1 MRKTTNAASR
11 ALILISMFG
20 VAGMALAIGVS
31 QPDTG
36 SSGYTQADLTL
47 LIVYVLLALVFSF
60 LCSVAEAVLLSITP
74 SFIAGLR
81 EKSPKQAALLKE
93 LKQDNVDRSLAA
105 ILTLNTIAHTV
116 GAIGSGAKATAVFG
130 SAWFGVFSAVMTLM
144 ILFLSEIV
152 PKTLG
157 AVFWRSLS
165 GITARFVKALILLLY
180 PLIFISEKLTKLVSG
195 GHNVHLFSRDEFV
208 AMAGIGEESGHIG
221 ARESRIIRNLFLFE
235 SLKAIDI
242 MTPRTVIV
250 GLKCGL
256 TVSDALA
263 AKTSTTFSR
272 LPVYGESMDDIKGFV
287 LRADLLLAAAQ
298 DKGSILIGDLKRE
311 IKRVREDLFL
321 SELLEFL
328 LDERQHIVLLSDEYG
343 GTVGLVTLE
352 DVIETLLGMEIID
365 ELDKVTDMQALAR
378 RQWEKRAKALGLDIE
393 ALNGNKVDSDKDTT
407 RNDSEAPKI

>member
-1 MRKTTNAASR
+1 MRRTKNQTIQ
-11 ALILISMFG
+11 ILLLLMMLTL
-20 VAGMALAIGVS
+20 AGTALAIGVS
-31 QPDTG
+31 QPEVESTG
-36 SSGYTQADLTL
+36 YSQADLVL

-74 SFIAGLR
+74 SFIAGLQ
-81 EKSPKQAALLKE
+81 EKSPKKAALLKE

-116 GAIGSGAKATAVFG
+116 GAIGSGSKATAVFG

-152 PKTLG
+152 PKTIG
-157 AVFWRSLS
+157 AVFWRGLS
-165 GITARFVKALILLLY
+165 GITARFVKTLVFLLY
-180 PLIFISEKLTKLVSG
+180 PLIFVSEKLTKLVSG

-208 AMAGIGEESGHIG
+208 AMAGIGEESGHIK

-235 SLKAIDI
+235 SLKAKDI

-250 GLKCGL
+250 GLKCGS
-256 TVSDALA
+256 TVYDALE
-263 AKTSTTFSR
+263 AKTGTTFSR
-272 LPVYGESMDDIKGFV
+272 LPVYGDSMDDIQGFV

-298 DKGSILIGDLKRE
+298 DKDSMLIGELKRE
-311 IKRVREDLFL
+311 IRHVREDLFL
-321 SELLEFL
+321 SELLEYL

-352 DVIETLLGMEIID
+352 DVIETLLGMEIVD
-365 ELDKVTDMQALAR
+365 ELDKVKDMQALAR
-378 RQWEKRAKALGLDIE
+378 RQWAKRAKALGLDIE
-393 ALNGNKVDSDKDTT
+393 ALNGNENDDSDPTT
-407 RNDSEAPKI
+407 EGQNNRG